1 MAPVE
6 DLRDTQVLIP
16 RVRRRLEGPIG
27 TGSANAAASQYN
39 DDQVNAMIADAV
51 ADVILY
57 SGGLWSHEL
66 QVTERDDVYQ
76 SPIAWLIDPALTEDE
91 ASIIEAQASLN
102 YFFFDL
108 KALKVSETM
117 RDEAT
122 EWSYSLSANALLEY
136 LKTIRKLRDDAINRI
151 VDTQAPAESWINY
164 LAVRDLATDR
174 LIEPWAE
181 FPSGAGGH
189 EFIS

>member
-1 MAPVE
+1 MPPVE
-6 DLRDTQVLIP
+6 DLRDTRVLIP

-27 TGSANAAASQYN
+27 TGSANVAASEYN

-57 SGGLWSHEL
+57 SGGLWDHKLE
-66 QVTERDDVYQ
+66 VTARDDVYQ
-76 SPIAWLIDPALTEDE
+76 SPIAWLIEPVLTEDE
-91 ASIIEAQASLN
+91 ASIIEAQAALN
-102 YFFFDL
+102 FFFFDL

-117 RDEAT
+117 KDEAT

-136 LKTIRKLRDDAINRI
+136 LKTIRKLRDEAIDRI
-151 VDTQAPAESWINY
+151 KKSEAPAEGWINY
-164 LAVRDLATDR
+164 LAVRDQTTDR